1 MFRHVLAIH
10 LACAALVNV
19 SQALPNV
26 ILIVAD
32 DLGYGELGCQGNT
45 DIPTPNI
52 DSIATNGVRF
62 TNGYVSAPY
71 CSASRAGFLTG
82 LYQTRFGYEFNPTGH
97 HNEDSNAGLPTSEVT
112 LAEHLLE
119 CGYVSSLVGK
129 WHLGGTAKY
138 HPFRHGF
145 DEFFGFTHEGHYFLP
160 PPYLGSVTMERRTR
174 LPGGGEGRWISEDGQ
189 TVYSTHMGHN
199 EPDYDA
205 NNPIVRGSQP
215 VEESTYLTDAFTRE
229 AIDFIERKQDQPFFL
244 YLAYNA
250 VHSPLQGT
258 NTYMEKFAHI
268 EDIHRRIFAAMLANM
283 DDSVGEVLFKV
294 RESGLEDKTL
304 IVFFSDNGGPTKELT
319 SSNGILRGGKGSV
332 YEGGLR
338 VPFLIQW
345 PGKLPQ
351 GKVYNQPIISLD
363 VFATAAA
370 AADLPTQQTDGVDLV
385 PYLTGKKTGSPHQM
399 LYWRTGRKT
408 ALRNGDWKL
417 LRNPGRGETPDW
429 QLYNLATDTSE
440 TQDVASTEPE
450 RLKAMQNAWQQ
461 FNNQMKAPLWS
472 PRRGR

>member
-1 MFRHVLAIH
+1 
-10 LACAALVNV
+10 
-19 SQALPNV
+19 
-26 ILIVAD
+26 
-32 DLGYGELGCQGNT
+32 
-45 DIPTPNI
+45 
-52 DSIATNGVRF
+52 
-62 TNGYVSAPY
+62 
-71 CSASRAGFLTG
+71 
-82 LYQTRFGYEFNPTGH
+82 
-97 HNEDSNAGLPTSEVT
+97 
-112 LAEHLLE
+112 
-119 CGYVSSLVGK
+119 
-129 WHLGGTAKY
+129 
-138 HPFRHGF
+138 
-145 DEFFGFTHEGHYFLP
+145 
-160 PPYLGSVTMERRTR
+160 
-174 LPGGGEGRWISEDGQ
+174 
-189 TVYSTHMGHN
+189 
-199 EPDYDA
+199 
-205 NNPIVRGSQP
+205 
-215 VEESTYLTDAFTRE
+215 
-229 AIDFIERKQDQPFFL
+229 
-244 YLAYNA
+244 
-250 VHSPLQGT
+250 
-258 NTYMEKFAHI
+258 MEKFAHI

-370 AADLPTQQTDGVDLV
+370 AADLPTKQLDGVDLV

-472 PRRGR
+472 PRRDR